1 MEASTKSKLPF
12 LAEATFGK
20 NDANPPVSSAAPL
33 AALVPRNCRRLR
45 PRLVFDLSPFR
56 SCIFN
61 PPDVRASVDWT
72 SDARSSA
79 GNEHTYEIIR
89 AAPKFRPCASSG
101 GGTLEISRW
110 CSLPR
115 RNLAPRREPPDSGVR
130 DQVPA
135 DAVENFSF

>member
-12 LAEATFGK
+12 LAEATLGR

-33 AALVPRNCRRLR
+33 AALVPRNCRRLT

-72 SDARSSA
+72 GDARSSV

-89 AAPKFRPCASSG
+89 ASPKFRLCASSAG
-101 GGTLEISRW
+101 GCRK
-110 CSLPR
+110 
-115 RNLAPRREPPDSGVR
+115 LAGG
-130 DQVPA
+130 A
-135 DAVENFSF
+135 D